1 MQVAARRPLE
11 ALQQVGQLRAAV
23 GVPGEVVA
31 GPCEEPVLTDVGHQ
45 LLEHRR
51 ALGVGDAVEVLP
63 RRLQVVHGGD
73 DGVRGGQLVGAVG
86 PGLAPGGER
95 RPHAVELGGGLGDVV
110 AHQVGERLLEP
121 GAVPPARGHQVAE
134 PHVGHLVQD
143 HLGPT
148 RPVRARRRAAVDEAL
163 GEGDQARVL
172 HRAEVVLGHE
182 DRVVLA
188 PGVGVPERAVV
199 EVQALP
205 GDGED
210 RLRVEVFGHRRPAQH
225 PERHVPP
232 DVGDAVVRPGGERG
246 QVGGLW
252 RRRAER
258 HGHRAVGGRPGRL
271 GLPGDDLPAL
281 RRGDD
286 ERAARLEIGLLEV
299 REHPAGVG
307 GLEVGVEVGGAV
319 GGIDE
324 SVQPLAGAAVAALG
338 LDDQL
343 VRAVGGG
350 YRQPGA
356 VVPGDVEL
364 AAVDPRGAH
373 PVGDQ
378 VDPGG
383 STGEGAGEGDSAA
396 RRERGGGRVRG
407 PAQVELDAVAR
418 DGQRRR
424 AGAALGVGQVGGGGG
439 HPLILP
445 APAPVPPSRR
455 RTGAGSRRRRR

>member
-1 MQVAARRPLE
+1 MRAVDGLAGRRIGRGLGDREPGERPVRAGLDHRVEPGDPGRLQPHPRPGAQVAARRPLE

-31 GPCEEPVLTDVGHQ
+31 GTGEEPVLADVGHQ

-51 ALGVGDAVEVLP
+51 ALGVGDAVEVLA

-143 HLGPT
+143 HLGPP
-148 RPVRARRRAAVDEAL
+148 RPVGPRRRAAVDEAL
-163 GEGDQARVL
+163 GEGDEAGVL
-172 HRAEVVLGHE
+172 HRAEVVLGDE

-199 EVQALP
+199 EVEALP

-210 RLRVEVFGHRRPAQH
+210 RLRVEVPGHRRPAQH

-232 DVGDAVVRPGGERG
+232 DVVDPVVGPGGERR
-246 QVGGLW
+246 QVGGL
-252 RRRAER
+252 RRRRGER
-258 HGHRAVGGRPGRL
+258 GRDRPGARGPARL
-271 GLPGDDLPAL
+271 GLPGHHPPAV

-286 ERAARLEIGLLEV
+286 EGEAGLEIGLLEV

-324 SVQPLAGAAVAALG
+324 PVQPLAGAAVAALG
-338 LDDQL
+338 LDHQL
-343 VRAVGGG
+343 VGAVGGG
-350 YRQPGA
+350 HGQPGA

-364 AAVDPRGAH
+364 VAVEPRGGD

-383 STGEGAGEGDSAA
+383 H
-396 RRERGGGRVRG
+396 RPGR
-407 PAQVELDAVAR
+407 
-418 DGQRRR
+418 
-424 AGAALGVGQVGGGGG
+424 
-439 HPLILP
+439 
-445 APAPVPPSRR
+445 
-455 RTGAGSRRRRR
+455 